1 MENFEIT
8 SMDKSKVINME
19 IHRVIEQNKS
29 PLKDIGN
36 NIYFKE
42 MITQL
47 KHLYSFDFIDLS
59 LLNNTT
65 ITEIVSLVT
74 NLVENHYYND
84 FQAKRTIE
92 IFVLDNDSVCNFVI
106 SQDVIYLRYSCCT
119 CQELIKRN
127 PFECVPSFD
136 TIFKFIEMQFGYDI
150 DFQNQIKNYLDC
162 VMFNVHDGKFYV
174 YQDNDYVDLME
185 APEIKNILNA
195 ALRLTSGKLNPNLF
209 AIAFVQYKWFKNK

>member
-8 SMDKSKVINME
+8 PIDKSKVINME
-19 IHRVIEQNKS
+19 IYRVIEQNKS

-74 NLVENHYYND
+74 NLVANHYYND

-136 TIFKFIEMQFGYDI
+136 
-150 DFQNQIKNYLDC
+150 IKHYLDC

-174 YQDNDYVDLME
+174 YQHNDYVDLMTV
-185 APEIKNILNA
+185 AEIRNILSM
-195 ALRLTSGKLNPNLF
+195 ALKLTSGKLNPNLF
-209 AIAFVQYKWFKNK
+209 ANSFVQYKWFKNK

>member
-1 MENFEIT
+1 MSNFEIT
-8 SMDKSKVINME
+8 SLDKSKVIEME
-19 IHRVIEQNKS
+19 IHRVIENNKS

-74 NLVENHYYND
+74 NLVANHYYND

-127 PFECVPSFD
+127 PFECVPSFE